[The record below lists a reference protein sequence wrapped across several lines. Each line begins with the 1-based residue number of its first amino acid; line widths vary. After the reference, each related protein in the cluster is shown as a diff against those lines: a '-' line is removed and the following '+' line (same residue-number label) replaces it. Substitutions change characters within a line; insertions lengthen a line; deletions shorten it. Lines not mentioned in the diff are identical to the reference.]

1 MKKRYA
7 ASAVS
12 VLALAVLLLF
22 YAVSLWNRDAADW
35 ISFVIGG
42 AVRTALGT
50 VTSLFPFSLA
60 EFLLLALPFWIFL
73 VARYL
78 CRVPRNISHLRK
90 VLMRA
95 LSVLFVTVFLFFATL
110 GVGYRTTPLEERLG
124 LSDQKITVELL
135 QETSEILTEQVNL
148 LAKELSFGE
157 NGFSFSP
164 ISFSDLSA
172 SINSAFLQ
180 IRDEAPFLAQF
191 YSKPKPL
198 FVSEPFS
205 YTNITGV
212 YSFFTGEANINVNY
226 PDYTVPFTVAHEMAH
241 QRGISREDE
250 ANFIAFLVCAASD
263 EAYIRYSG
271 YLNLLEYVNNALAHS
286 DEEAFALAWNTLAP
300 EVRGE
305 IRAYN
310 AFYQKYQ
317 NTVVKDVFEAVNDAY
332 LKGNGTDGVVS
343 YGMVSRL
350 ACLYFA
356 GDSR

>member
-1 MKKRYA
+1 MKKKYA
-7 ASAVS
+7 ALAVS
-12 VLALAVLLLF
+12 LSALAVLLLF
-22 YAVSLWNRDAADW
+22 YLVSLWNYSAADW
-35 ISFVIGG
+35 ISSVVGG
-42 AVRTALGT
+42 AVRAVLGT
-50 VTSLFPFSLA
+50 VSSLVPFSLA
-60 EFLLLALPFWIFL
+60 ELLLLALPLWIFL
-73 VARYL
+73 LARYL
-78 CRVPRNISHLRK
+78 RRMPRSTAHLRR
-90 VLMRA
+90 VLLR
-95 LSVLFVTVFLFFATL
+95 VLAVFFIAVFLFFATL

-135 QETSEILTEQVNL
+135 LETSEILTERVNQ
-148 LAKELSFGE
+148 LAREISFGE
-157 NGFSFSP
+157 GGFSVSP
-164 ISFSDLSA
+164 IPFSDLSS
-172 SINSAFLQ
+172 SINAAFLQ

-191 YSKPKPL
+191 SSRPKPL
-198 FVSEPFS
+198 LVSEPFS

-271 YLNLLEYVNNALAHS
+271 YLNLLEYVNNALARS
-286 DEEAFALAWNTLAP
+286 DEEAFRAAWDALAP

-317 NTVVKDVFEAVNDAY
+317 STVVKDVFEAVNDAY

-356 GDSR
+356 DASR